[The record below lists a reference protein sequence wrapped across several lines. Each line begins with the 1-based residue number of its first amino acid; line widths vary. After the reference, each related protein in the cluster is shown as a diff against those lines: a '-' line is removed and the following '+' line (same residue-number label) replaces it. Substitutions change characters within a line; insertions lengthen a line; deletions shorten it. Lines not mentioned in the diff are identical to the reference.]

1 MTLLVAEWN
10 ITTGCE
16 RLTPGCDNCPTY
28 WDAKDRGIDYHPNF
42 NAEQLSIPIA
52 NKTPTAYMVSAGSD
66 LFHEAIRAEE
76 IEAVFKVMARATW
89 HHFEVITKR
98 IERMETLSARHLKW
112 PSNVMAGVTIEEEKY
127 NWRLDCLRGIDA
139 RRFVSFGPMTG
150 RIGKVDLTG
159 IEVAGVVVES
169 WGKPRP
175 VKQSWIDEVHSQCED
190 YNVRITKQH
199 WLTQEVA

>member
-1 MTLLVAEWN
+1 MILKVARWN

-28 WDAKDRGIDYHPNF
+28 WDAKERGLDYHPTF
-42 NAEQLSIPIA
+42 NADLLGVPLV

-76 IEAVFKVMARATW
+76 IEVVFKLMAKTSW

-98 IERMETLSARHLKW
+98 IERMEVLSNRGLEW
-112 PSNVMAGVTIEEEKY
+112 PDNVMAGVTIEESKY
-127 NWRLDCLRGIDA
+127 NWRLDCLRDIKA

-150 RIGKVDLTG
+150 RIGKVDLSG
-159 IEVAGVVVES
+159 IEAAGVVVEA

-175 VKQSWIDEVHSQCED
+175 VKQKWIDEIYLQCDEQD
-190 YNVRITKQH
+190 VRIAKQY